1 METEAYGRRALGHA
15 LRAERHVASGNVH
28 AARLHYGRVVH
39 YAKRARESQ
48 GSGVLSVVQ
57 RAETAARN
65 VARAIKGAVER
76 EVTAER
82 LGTIAGL
89 AAVGVT
95 GALIVSS
102 MREPGA
108 ASSYEELLE
117 LGHTN
122 RSIKLA
128 RDEWRE
134 WQDEPDAPNEP
145 KGTSAKAPFPG
156 LENLGNTCFMNAAIQ
171 CLVSVPAL
179 KSLLLSDTLD
189 GLEHTC
195 PSKVAL
201 EFVNLAREMASVAGP
216 ISPNRLLGETRGRA
230 QARWTDEK
238 PRLRSAREKKGV
250 LRGAELEADVQNR
263 RPDLTKGG
271 QQSDPHEFLMFL
283 LEELE
288 CVPSVAT
295 LLTSKKEITCTCPQ
309 CKQKGDPIVD
319 LPPFLQLNI
328 PEGDLTLV
336 QCLAAYNQTEDVEGY
351 TCEHCGRTVTAQ
363 REHKFVT
370 LPDVLAIHLKRFSN
384 DAEAKTARKTC
395 TIVTF
400 EEGLDV
406 GGVQYALTGFVSHE
420 GNSANS
426 GHYTAVCKAGG
437 RWYTF
442 NDETVTLYTAS
453 FEDHYKGAYL
463 LVYEKRT

>member
-102 MREPGA
+102 MREQGA
-108 ASSYEELLE
+108 PSSYEELLE
-117 LGHTN
+117 STKRG
-122 RSIKLA
+122 IKLA
-128 RDEWRE
+128 RDEW
-134 WQDEPDAPNEP
+134 QDEPEAPNAP

-156 LENLGNTCFMNAAIQ
+156 LGNLGNTCFMNAAIQ

-179 KSLLLSDTLD
+179 KSLLLSATTYE
-189 GLEHTC
+189 GCTSEGA
-195 PSKVAL
+195 SKVAL
-201 EFVNLAREMASVAGP
+201 AFVNLVREMASVALCVVP
-216 ISPNRLLGETRGRA
+216 RDLVTQTQTRA
-230 QARWTDEK
+230 WARWEKAMPRVRLDIEAERELSGDE
-238 PRLRSAREKKGV
+238 LD
-250 LRGAELEADVQNR
+250 AEVQSR

-288 CVPSVAT
+288 CIPRVAT
-295 LLTSKKEITCTCPQ
+295 LLTSKKEITSICPQ
-309 CKQKGDPIVD
+309 CNRRGDPITD
-319 LPPFLQLNI
+319 LSLFLELNI

-336 QCLAAYNQTEDVEGY
+336 QCLDAYNATEYVEGY
-351 TCEHCGRTVTAQ
+351 NCEHCVRMVTAQ

-370 LPDVLAIHLKRFSN
+370 LPDLLAIHLKRFSN

-395 TIVTF
+395 TSVAF

-406 GGVQYALTGFVSHE
+406 GGVQYALTGLVSHE
-420 GNSANS
+420 GTSVNN

-442 NDETVTLYTAS
+442 NDASVTLYTAS
-453 FEDHYKGAYL
+453 FEGHYKGAYL
-463 LVYEKRT
+463 LVYEKRTY